1 MNEGVKSLKDKQVYA
16 VVDLETTGTDPTS
29 DRIIQFGCVLVQDGK
44 IIANFATDVNP
55 NQVVPKQIQSLTGIS
70 NTQVQKAPYFE
81 DVAHTIY
88 HYLEDTIFVAHNVH
102 FDYNFLA
109 RELVRCGT
117 PPLTF
122 QPLIQWNWH
131 RFFYRQKKVSV

>member
-1 MNEGVKSLKDKQVYA
+1 MKGVKSLKDKQVYA

-88 HYLEDTIFVAHNVH
+88 HYLEDTIFVARRH
-102 FDYNFLA
+102 L
-109 RELVRCGT
+109 
-117 PPLTF
+117 PF

-131 RFFYRQKKVSV
+131 RFFYRQKKVSA

>member
-1 MNEGVKSLKDKQVYA
+1 MKGVKSLKDKQVYA

-88 HYLEDTIFVAHNVH
+88 HYLEDTSGGPDLLHRRGE
-102 FDYNFLA
+102 YQ
-109 RELVRCGT
+109 RRC
-117 PPLTF
+117 PA
-122 QPLIQWNWH
+122 Q
-131 RFFYRQKKVSV
+131 YRQPAPRSGRIYRKKWHSNRCFWWMDR

>member
-1 MNEGVKSLKDKQVYA
+1 MKGVKSLKDKQVYA

-88 HYLEDTIFVAHNVH
+88 HYLKILFLWRITSTLIIIF
-102 FDYNFLA
+102 
-109 RELVRCGT
+109 
-117 PPLTF
+117 
-122 QPLIQWNWH
+122 
-131 RFFYRQKKVSV
+131 SS

>member
-1 MNEGVKSLKDKQVYA
+1 MKGVKSLKDKQVYA

-117 PPLTF
+117 PPLT
-122 QPLIQWNWH
+122 
-131 RFFYRQKKVSV
+131 